1 MLGLTD
7 QLVGITHE
15 CDYPP
20 GIADKPVVVRNA
32 LDLEK
37 LSRSEIDRAV
47 SERLRSGKS
56 LYQVDENLLRRL
68 APDLILTQNLC
79 EVCAPS
85 GNEVSQVLKAL
96 PKKPEILWMTPR
108 SLEQIF
114 ENVRD
119 LGTATGRSAEARE
132 FITAATARLD
142 RIAERARS
150 AASRSR
156 VFCMEWIDP
165 VYCSGHWVPE
175 MVELAGGEDRL
186 GRKGT
191 DSVRIDWTQV
201 LEWDP
206 EILVVAPCGFHLEKA
221 AQQAQ
226 QLASYPGWSGLAA
239 VRKGAVYAVDASSY
253 FARPGP
259 RVVDGL
265 ELLAHLIHPELFPWN
280 GPSNAYRT
288 IQPQGS
294 QSA

>member
-68 APDLILTQNLC
+68 EPDLVLTQNLC

-119 LGTATGRSAEARE
+119 LGTATGRSATTSACRRRASARE
-132 FITAATARLD
+132 
-142 RIAERARS
+142 
-150 AASRSR
+150 
-156 VFCMEWIDP
+156 
-165 VYCSGHWVPE
+165 
-175 MVELAGGEDRL
+175 
-186 GRKGT
+186 
-191 DSVRIDWTQV
+191 
-201 LEWDP
+201 
-206 EILVVAPCGFHLEKA
+206 
-221 AQQAQ
+221 
-226 QLASYPGWSGLAA
+226 PGWSARSTCRAA
-239 VRKGAVYAVDASSY
+239 R
-253 FARPGP
+253 
-259 RVVDGL
+259 
-265 ELLAHLIHPELFPWN
+265 
-280 GPSNAYRT
+280 RT
-288 IQPQGS
+288 QP
-294 QSA
+294 